1 MSHPEGISVLLRR
14 RISLTRRRMRFR
26 TTAPPRAFLTLMPNR
41 LVGPGPL
48 VSFTGAPDVAWLAVG
63 ARAKASR

>member
-1 MSHPEGISVLLRR
+1 M
-14 RISLTRRRMRFR
+14 RRRMRFR

-48 VSFTGAPDVAWLAVG
+48 VSFTGALDVAWLAAG
-63 ARAKASR
+63 ARAEGSR